1 MLYDFL
7 HLFSGFVRF
16 KAYGGFAER
25 FINFCTADGISLW
38 GICKTPDGLRAQTT
52 AAGYK
57 KIRSA
62 AKASG
67 VRVRLE
73 RKIGLPFFLRKY
85 ESYSGLLVGF
95 TAVVLALSLM
105 SGSIWVIN
113 VYGNETVEVEEIE
126 EAFAEAGLKI
136 GTRKRRLKKDGLDE
150 KIIRNIGEISWS
162 SVSIDGS
169 VAEIKVIE
177 AEKKPKIEK
186 STGTA
191 NIVARKDGQI
201 EIIEPYKGSAAIKAG
216 QTVMQGQLLVSGVT
230 QTKNGTSLFSDAQ
243 GYAVARTT
251 LRVKTENKARQSFSA
266 QTKKIYS
273 LYIFGKEIS
282 LSKKREADI
291 VYHHKSW
298 LYIGGVRMPFGIFYT
313 QYTDI
318 GREKKTTPQAS
329 ELAAM
334 NEYALKSY
342 NETLHAQI
350 ISQHVTNENGSITGE
365 YICFENIAERR
376 EFEVINEQESLQP
389 FVE

>member
-7 HLFSGFVRF
+7 HLFFGFVRF
-16 KAYGGFAER
+16 RAYGGFAER
-25 FINFCTADGISLW
+25 FINSCTAEGISLW
-38 GICKTPDGLRAQTT
+38 SICKTPDGLRAQTT

-67 VRVRLE
+67 MRVRLE

-85 ESYSGLLVGF
+85 EEHSGLLVGF
-95 TAVVLALSLM
+95 VAVVLALSLM

-113 VYGNETVEVEEIE
+113 TDGNETVETEKIE
-126 EAFAEAGLKI
+126 AVFAEAGLRI
-136 GTRKRRLKKDGLDE
+136 GARKRSLKKNGLDE
-150 KIIRNIGEISWS
+150 KTVRNMSEISWS

-169 VAEIKVIE
+169 VVEIKVIE
-177 AEKKPKIEK
+177 AEKKPTIEK

-201 EIIEPYKGSAAIKAG
+201 EIIEPYRGSAAIKAG

-230 QTKNGTSLFSDAQ
+230 QTKDEASLFSDAD
-243 GYAVARTT
+243 GYVVARTT
-251 LRVKTENKARQSFSA
+251 LRVETKTNDTA
-266 QTKKIYS
+266 QNRSTKTKKIYS
-273 LYIFGKEIS
+273 LYVFGREIS
-282 LSKKREADI
+282 LHKKREADI

-298 LYIGGVRMPFGIFYT
+298 LYVAGVRMPFGIFYT

-318 GREKKTTPQAS
+318 GDEKKPSEQAA

-350 ISQHVTNENGSITGE
+350 ISQNVTNENGKIVGE
-365 YICFENIAERR
+365 YVCFENICEKR
-376 EFEVINEQESLQP
+376 EFEVINEQD
-389 FVE
+389 